1 MEASMS
7 SRKSAIGVAA
17 LVLPVVILAAVAGN
31 ASLQQNVGQHLWRV
45 KISAYD
51 PRDLL
56 YGHYL
61 TYRYDWTA
69 DGRIQTPAPANES
82 CLCLNSSG
90 NGSSDPKVHGVS
102 CSVPAGAA
110 CESVITAPAMREKY
124 MIPEHNAE
132 RLESLFRSGN
142 HDFHVEI
149 MAHNNQSVSVRG
161 LYVDDV
167 ALEDYLRSMPD
178 MGPVR

>member
-7 SRKSAIGVAA
+7 SNKSVIGIMA
-17 LVLPVVILAAVAGN
+17 LVVPFVALAAVAGN
-31 ASLQQNVGQHLWRV
+31 ASLQRNVGQHVWRV

-61 TYRYDWTA
+61 TYRYDWNA
-69 DGRIQTPAPANES
+69 DGRVQTPAPADEG

-90 NGSSDPKVHGVS
+90 NGINDPKARGVS
-102 CSVPAGAA
+102 CSVPTGNI

-132 RLESLFRSGN
+132 RLESLFRTGN
-142 HDFHVEI
+142 HDFRIEL

-167 ALEDYLRSMPD
+167 ALEDYLRAMPD

>member
-1 MEASMS
+1 MS
-7 SRKSAIGVAA
+7 FNKSVIGVAA
-17 LVLPVVILAAVAGN
+17 LVFPIVVLAAVAGN
-31 ASLQQNVGQHLWRV
+31 ASLQQNVGQHMWRV

-61 TYRYDWTA
+61 TYRYDWNA
-69 DGRIQTPAPANES
+69 DGRIQTPTPADEG

-90 NGSSDPKVHGVS
+90 DGINDPKAHGVS
-102 CSVPAGAA
+102 CSIPAGGA
-110 CESVITAPAMREKY
+110 CESVVTAPTMPAKY

-132 RLESLFRSGN
+132 RQESLFRGGN
-142 HDFHVEI
+142 HDFRVEL
-149 MAHNNQSVSVRG
+149 MTHNNQSVSVRG
-161 LYVDDV
+161 LYVDGI